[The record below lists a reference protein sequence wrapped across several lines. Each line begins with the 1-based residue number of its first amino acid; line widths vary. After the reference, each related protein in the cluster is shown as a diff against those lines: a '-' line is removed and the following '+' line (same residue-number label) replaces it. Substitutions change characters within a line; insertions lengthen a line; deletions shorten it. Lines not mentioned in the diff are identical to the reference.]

1 MRKCI
6 VMVDD
11 DLDMHY
17 IYQKVF
23 QKLGLLSNLRLFE
36 NGHDALEYLEHSA
49 DDVKIIFSDINMPVM
64 DGIQLR
70 TAINDEFSFNCR
82 SIPFIFLSTSA
93 REQEVKSAHELNAQG
108 FFEKGTTIGELE
120 DAIVIALNYWSK
132 CRVPQLQTVH

>member
-11 DLDMHY
+11 DLDMHF

-23 QKLGLLSNLRLFE
+23 QKLGLLSSLRLFE
-36 NGHDALEYLEHSA
+36 NGKDALEYLKRSA

-70 TAINDEFSFNCR
+70 TAINNEFSFNCR
-82 SIPFIFLSTSA
+82 TIPFIFLSTSA
-93 REQEVKSAHELNAQG
+93 REREVNSAYELLVQG
-108 FFEKGTTIGELE
+108 FFQKGTTIGEIE
-120 DAIVIALNYWSK
+120 NSITVAIDYWSR
-132 CRVPQLQTVH
+132 CRVPELHPVH